1 MSIIAV
7 MAVPSDVY
15 QDSLTPGRLAAKSDS
30 PQKLDVGKFSRF
42 QPARQL
48 RGKFHCW
55 LIASDGTWSS
65 QRNM

>member
-7 MAVPSDVY
+7 MALPSDVY
-15 QDSLTPGRLAAKSDS
+15 EGSLTPGRLAAKYDS
-30 PQKLDVGKFSRF
+30 PQKLNAGKFSRF
-42 QPARQL
+42 QPARDR

-55 LIASDGTWSS
+55 LIATDGTWSG

>member
-30 PQKLDVGKFSRF
+30 PQKLDAGKFSRF
-42 QPARQL
+42 QPARHL

-55 LIASDGTWSS
+55 LIATDGTWSG